1 MTARTMRRR
10 AARAGRYGVGE
21 LRATRRAVL
30 GAVAATF
37 AAGAALSACRPF
49 GSGAPRRADPVDPD
63 RPRLEAAV
71 AAEVS
76 LLAGYDA
83 AITAAPTLAAVLS
96 AIRAAHRAALDAELA
111 RPSPG
116 RTAAPQPSSRTPAV
130 RPPLAVPTPSPVA
143 RPDAATTVQDLT
155 AAETANAAARSDD
168 AIVAAAGALAAVL
181 GSVAASEA
189 VHATVLATVLATV
202 PATGPG
208 PGTPP
213 ASVPATVPGAGHSAV
228 TDVDVLQTLLAT
240 ENAAAYGY
248 GVLGGHLAS
257 AERTVA
263 SQAENAHLARRAPT
277 ERLP

>member
-1 MTARTMRRR
+1 MTVRAMTARAMTARTMRRR

-96 AIRAAHRAALDAELA
+96 AIRADHAAHRAPC
-111 RPSPG
+111 RRRRRSPG
-116 RTAAPQPSSRTPAV
+116 RTQ
-130 RPPLAVPTPSPVA
+130 
-143 RPDAATTVQDLT
+143 
-155 AAETANAAARSDD
+155 
-168 AIVAAAGALAAVL
+168 
-181 GSVAASEA
+181 
-189 VHATVLATVLATV
+189 
-202 PATGPG
+202 
-208 PGTPP
+208 
-213 ASVPATVPGAGHSAV
+213 
-228 TDVDVLQTLLAT
+228 
-240 ENAAAYGY
+240 
-248 GVLGGHLAS
+248 
-257 AERTVA
+257 
-263 SQAENAHLARRAPT
+263 RRRCKT
-277 ERLP
+277 

>member
-96 AIRAAHRAALDAELA
+96 AIRADHAAHRAALDAELA
-111 RPSPG
+111 RRSPG
-116 RTAAPQPSSRTPAV
+116 RTAAPQRSSRRVAV
-130 RPPLAVPTPSPVA
+130 RRSGPVTDAPA
-143 RPDAATTVQDLT
+143 RRPGRRGGRRGRPGWRS
-155 AAETANAAARSDD
+155 ARR
-168 AIVAAAGALAAVL
+168 
-181 GSVAASEA
+181 
-189 VHATVLATVLATV
+189 
-202 PATGPG
+202 
-208 PGTPP
+208 P
-213 ASVPATVPGAGHSAV
+213 AS
-228 TDVDVLQTLLAT
+228 
-240 ENAAAYGY
+240 
-248 GVLGGHLAS
+248 
-257 AERTVA
+257 
-263 SQAENAHLARRAPT
+263 ARR
-277 ERLP
+277 